1 MIPVIERDR
10 VDGVP
15 VLRSSAVAGRHMAAL
30 TFRVGRFD
38 EALPDA
44 GITHMVEHLTF
55 AGHHE
60 ADYQFN
66 ASVAGRFTTFYLETG
81 DPADIATFMAAVCAG
96 LAADHGAVIDRE
108 RLILRTEAATRGD
121 PGALGTCLVERYGA
135 RGPGLR
141 NYQEFGLERLRWAD
155 VAAWRQRWF
164 TAGNAALWIAGDM
177 PDDLRLPLPPGPSM
191 PEEPAVP
198 LPVTLPGYVSVAAR
212 GGVGLSLV
220 SDRSVAAHAALDILQ
235 RRLTQVLRHEYGISY
250 NVGVASEDLDREH
263 VHAYLA
269 ADALAEQT
277 PMAAHALLSTLEA
290 VAEAGGDA
298 AELEGYVR
306 RLREA
311 YEGPGASV
319 TVLRRQ
325 AHAILRGQSVPAPQD
340 ALQRASGLTGAD
352 VAAATKALRSSMIVA
367 VPGLVPAVQGRM
379 GQLPVW
385 SAATVSGKVHKPAD
399 PASARA
405 LTTSDEGVM
414 LTAGPDQHVTVRYA
428 DAVVLL
434 RWNDGQQ
441 ALIGSDGFT
450 VQVDP
455 KEWRDG
461 DAVAATIAARVPAAA
476 TVSFDRPGP
485 ERARPQRPADQAG
498 GPAATGSGP
507 SATPRGRLTKAL
519 QNRYVLLACIA
530 VLVVSGIAMV
540 VTNKASGGYTTTT
553 AGAVLAVRL
562 LMSSRRSRR
571 R

>member
-60 ADYQFN
+60 AEYQFN
-66 ASVAGRFTTFYLETG
+66 ASVSGRFTTFYLETG
-81 DPADIATFMAAVCAG
+81 DPADIAAFMAAVCAG
-96 LAADHGAVIDRE
+96 LAADHGAIIDRE
-108 RLILRTEAATRGD
+108 RLILRTEAASRGD
-121 PGALGTCLVERYGA
+121 AGALGTCLAERYGA

-141 NYQEFGLERLRWAD
+141 NYEEFGLERLQWAD

-177 PDDLRLPLPPGPSM
+177 PDDLRLPLAAGPPM
-191 PEEPAVP
+191 PEAPAVP

-220 SDRSVAAHAALDILQ
+220 SDRSVAANAALDILQ

-250 NVGVASEDLDREH
+250 NVGATAEDLDRDH

-277 PMAAHALLSTLEA
+277 PMAAHALLATFQVLA
-290 VAEAGGDA
+290 DGGCDA

-306 RLREA
+306 RVREA

-325 AHAILRGQSVPAPQD
+325 AHAVLRGQSIPAAD
-340 ALQRASGLTGAD
+340 AALQGASRLAGAD
-352 VAAATKALRSSMIVA
+352 VAAAAQGLRSSMIVA
-367 VPGLVPAVQGRM
+367 VPGIVPAVQGRM
-379 GQLPVW
+379 GQLPTW
-385 SAATVSGKVHKPAD
+385 SAGTVSGKLHKPAD
-399 PASARA
+399 AASDRT
-405 LTTSDEGVM
+405 LTVGDEGVM
-414 LTAGPDQHVTVRYA
+414 LTAGPQQHVTVRFA
-428 DAVVLL
+428 DAAALL

-441 ALIGSDGFT
+441 ALIGGDGFT
-450 VQVDP
+450 VQLDP
-455 KEWRDG
+455 RQWRDG
-461 DAVAATIAARVPAAA
+461 DAVAASIAARVPAAA

-485 ERARPQRPADQAG
+485 ERARPRPSADRPDG
-498 GPAATGSGP
+498 AAAAGSGP
-507 SATPRGRLTKAL
+507 GAAPRGRLARAL

-530 VLVVSGIAMV
+530 FVIVSGVAMV
-540 VTNKASGGYTTTT
+540 VTNKESTGYTLTT
-553 AGAVLAVRL
+553 AGAVLAARL
-562 LMSSRRSRR
+562 LVVSRRSRGR
-571 R
+571 